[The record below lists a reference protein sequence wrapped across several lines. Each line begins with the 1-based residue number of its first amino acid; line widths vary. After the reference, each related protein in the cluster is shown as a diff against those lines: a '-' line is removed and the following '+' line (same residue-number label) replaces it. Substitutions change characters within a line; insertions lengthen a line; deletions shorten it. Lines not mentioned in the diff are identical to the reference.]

1 VRFVVSVP
9 AALAANKQGATTM
22 TTATFEATIATPT
35 VTSKTALWS
44 GRVMSGLVTAFL
56 TFDAAIKLVRVPE
69 AIKGTTDLGYQ
80 PSVLVPLGVVLLA
93 CVALYLIPR
102 TAVVGAVFLTGYL
115 GGAIA
120 THVRVGNPLASH
132 VLFPVYV
139 AILVWG
145 GLYLRDRRV
154 RAMISPRS

>member
-1 VRFVVSVP
+1 
-9 AALAANKQGATTM
+9 M
-22 TTATFEATIATPT
+22 TTATLQATAPIHTAAPSSNGI
-35 VTSKTALWS
+35 SKTALWS

-56 TFDAAIKLVRVPE
+56 MFDVAIKLARVPE
-69 AIKGTTDLGYQ
+69 AIKGTAELGYP
-80 PSVLVPLGVVLLA
+80 PSVIVPLGIVLGGCL
-93 CVALYLIPR
+93 ALYLIPR

-120 THVRVGNPLASH
+120 THVRVGNPWASH

-145 GLYLRDRRV
+145 GLYLRDVRV
-154 RAMISPRS
+154 RALIGPRA

>member
-1 VRFVVSVP
+1 
-9 AALAANKQGATTM
+9 M
-22 TTATFEATIATPT
+22 TTATLQTSTSIHTHTAAA
-35 VTSKTALWS
+35 SKTALWS

-56 TFDAAIKLVRVPE
+56 AFDAAIKLVRVPM
-69 AIKGTTDLGYQ
+69 AIKGTAELGYS

-93 CVALYLIPR
+93 CLALYLIPR

-120 THVRVGNPLASH
+120 THVRVGNPVASH

-145 GLYLRDRRV
+145 GLYLRDQRV
-154 RAMISPRS
+154 RALIGPRR